1 MMQTRPAL
9 KIPQKL
15 LENCRI
21 LEGRDALLHF
31 LPEQQT
37 IVEIGVGLGDFSR
50 KFLEYCKPRRF
61 IAIDNFKLHELPEFW
76 GKSPR
81 EWFGNKTHLE
91 FFKNKFSSAIEKD
104 QLSILE
110 GDSPEQ
116 IKKLNDKTV
125 DVFYV
130 DGDHTYEGVCRDLN
144 QIKDKI
150 SDDGIII
157 LNDYI
162 MRDDNGPYGVV
173 QATNEFMIS
182 HDWEM
187 IFFCLQTSMYCDVA
201 IRKRSTDKTF
211 KSFMEIQSENKRLLE
226 DISIIKNSTSWRM
239 SSVIRLLGGIFRR
252 RPQNLLRDKS

>member
-1 MMQTRPAL
+1 MMQTTPAPH
-9 KIPQKL
+9 IPQKL

-31 LPEQQT
+31 LPKQQT
-37 IVEIGVGLGDFSR
+37 VVEIGVGLGDFSW
-50 KFLEYCKPRRF
+50 KLLEYCKPRRF
-61 IAIDNFKLHELPEFW
+61 IAIDHFKLHDLPEFW
-76 GKSPR
+76 GKPPS
-81 EWFGNKTHLE
+81 EWFGNKTHLQ
-91 FFKNKFSSAIEKD
+91 FFKDKFSSAIETD

-116 IKKLNDKTV
+116 IKTLDDKSV

-130 DGDHTYEGVCRDLN
+130 DGDHTYAGVCRDLT

-150 SDDGIII
+150 SDNGIII

-182 HDWEM
+182 NDWEM

-201 IRKRSTDKTF
+201 IRKRQMDKTF
-211 KSFMEIQSENKRLLE
+211 KSSVELQLENKRLLE
-226 DISIIKNSTSWRM
+226 DINVIKNSTSWRM
-239 SSVIRLLGGIFRR
+239 SSVIRLLGSIFR
-252 RPQNLLRDKS
+252 